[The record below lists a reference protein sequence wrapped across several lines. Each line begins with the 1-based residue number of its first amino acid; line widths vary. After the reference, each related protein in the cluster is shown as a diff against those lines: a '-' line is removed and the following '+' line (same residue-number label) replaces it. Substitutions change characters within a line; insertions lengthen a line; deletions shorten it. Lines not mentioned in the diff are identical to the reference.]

1 MPKSADPI
9 KVSIQEVVGG
19 SVWVSSEDGQ
29 KVFAAL
35 SAPLLAGECVAASFA
50 GREHVITAFLNVA
63 VGQLYAGAIP
73 WHELEERLSF
83 EDFGPDDRAK
93 IDMVVLN
100 AKRFFQQ
107 RSQSQSL

>member
-9 KVSIQEVVGG
+9 KVSVREIVGG
-19 SVWVSSEDGQ
+19 SLWVSSEDGQ

-35 SAPLLAGECVAASFA
+35 SEPLLAGGSVAVSFG

-73 WHELEERLSF
+73 WYELDSRLSF
-83 EDFGPDDRAK
+83 EDLGDGDRAK

>member
-9 KVSIQEVVGG
+9 KVSIHEVVGG

-29 KVFAAL
+29 KVFAEL
-35 SAPLLAGECVAASFA
+35 SAPLLAGERVAASFA

-63 VGQLYAGAIP
+63 IGQLYAGSIP
-73 WHELEERLSF
+73 WHELEARLSF
-83 EDFGPDDRAK
+83 EDLGEGDRGK